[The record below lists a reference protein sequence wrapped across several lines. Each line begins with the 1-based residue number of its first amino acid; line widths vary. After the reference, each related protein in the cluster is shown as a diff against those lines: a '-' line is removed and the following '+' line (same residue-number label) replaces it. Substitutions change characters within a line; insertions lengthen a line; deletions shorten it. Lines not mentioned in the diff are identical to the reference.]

1 MKKVLRGLRLI
12 VYGLAGITVVAAAL
26 FSYFVYTPDP
36 GMPHLSGT
44 LTRSSMDVG
53 GRSRTY
59 VTYVPQGTGQD
70 SPVVLVMHGA
80 GESAARIRSETGYG
94 FERLA
99 DERRFVV
106 VYPNAYKGYWNA
118 CGSVREASESQVGAD
133 DVSFLTELV
142 QKRAADIGF
151 DARRAFAVGSSRGG
165 FVAVPLARA
174 APSTLCFGVVVV

>member
-44 LTRSSMDVG
+44 VTRGSMKVG
-53 GRSRTY
+53 GLSRTY
-59 VTYVPQGTGQD
+59 WTYVAPGTGKD

-99 DERRFVV
+99 DERHFVV
-106 VYPNAYKGYWNA
+106 VYPTAYEGYWNA
-118 CGSVREASESQVGAD
+118 CGSVREASENQVGAD

-142 QKRAADIGF
+142 QKLAGDIGV
-151 DARRAFAVGSSRGG
+151 DPRRAFAVGSSRGG
-165 FVAVPLARA
+165 FMAI
-174 APSTLCFGVVVV
+174 